1 MEDSMYRTART
12 IAVGVVLAL
21 TVAACGDDGDEP
33 SSTAAPATDA
43 PATDPTGTDVPST
56 DPAAPSGSDD
66 VPSTVERIVSL
77 SPTHTEIL
85 YAIGADDLVVAV
97 DDQSTYPPEAAD
109 KLTDLPGFT
118 PNIEAIASYEPDL
131 VVIGDDFNDLTS
143 QLDRVGIA
151 VWSGT
156 AAVTFDDIY
165 DQIEQLGAV
174 TGRVGEAAELVL
186 QMQTDIEAAVA
197 SVPEVSTPLTYYHE
211 LDPTFYSVT
220 SNTFIG
226 EVYGLF
232 GLRNIADSA
241 EVTTDYPQLS
251 AEFIISENPD
261 LVFLADTK
269 CCGESPETVAA
280 RPGWGEIQAVI
291 TGHVIPVDDDIASR
305 WGPRV
310 VDYVQLVG
318 AAVTDVAAVSAG

>member
-1 MEDSMYRTART
+1 MYRTART

-109 KLTDLPGFT
+109 KLTDLSGFT